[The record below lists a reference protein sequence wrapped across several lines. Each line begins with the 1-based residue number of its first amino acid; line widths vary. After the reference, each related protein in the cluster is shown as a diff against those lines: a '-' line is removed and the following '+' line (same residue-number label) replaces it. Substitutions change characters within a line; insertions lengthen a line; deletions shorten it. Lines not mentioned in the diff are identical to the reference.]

1 MQQLQQQILQNQIYA
16 MNSMNSGMFPM
27 FPFMP
32 QMLNYQLY
40 MEQMMKTNPYAA
52 IQMQK
57 MMALTGQNPQSAVNM
72 PNLQN
77 NAYIPFS
84 KLPFPRQ
91 NLGESKKE
99 EENKNFAPGSQ
110 TQVGHVD
117 PNRHNQMQP

>member
-1 MQQLQQQILQNQIYA
+1 MEQAQQMQQLQQQILQNQIYA

-57 MMALTGQNPQSAVNM
+57 MMALTGQNPQNAGSM

-91 NLGESKKE
+91 NPGESKKE
-99 EENKNFAPGSQ
+99 
-110 TQVGHVD
+110 
-117 PNRHNQMQP
+117 